1 MESVAQVAAL
11 HLRVVRSA
19 KCKGVGHS
27 KTCPT
32 LFLKENLI
40 MSKRFFFLLTVIAIC
55 SLVVS
60 LWLSR
65 RNTTVVT
72 ANSQAQ
78 SFPMYV
84 ANYEEYV
91 APVGKPAELSR
102 RVLRAQ
108 RSDGSF
114 VEVEDTLSSDGK
126 SHYTTRY
133 IYRSDGTVVSLRDAQ
148 RIGVATAKTFRD
160 RRTDPDRFDP
170 ARQCKVT
177 FAGIANFQAATEME
191 TVTSLGL
198 KATRLD
204 SDSPTVHHREWRVPT
219 VDCLEVRRL
228 AEFKGKDG
236 AVTDTSDYTLVNL
249 QMTEPPAALF
259 EIPGD
264 YESVTPTQF
273 YERLMTLLGIN
284 QLDENTRK
292 MLAPADA
299 NHVKNGIALSS
310 LK

>member
-1 MESVAQVAAL
+1 
-11 HLRVVRSA
+11 
-19 KCKGVGHS
+19 
-27 KTCPT
+27 
-32 LFLKENLI
+32 
-40 MSKRFFFLLTVIAIC
+40 MSKRFFFLLIVIATC

-65 RNTTVVT
+65 RNRNVVT
-72 ANSQAQ
+72 ANTPAQ
-78 SFPMYV
+78 SFPVYV
-84 ANYEEYV
+84 ANFEEYV
-91 APVGKPAELSR
+91 APAGKPAELAR

-108 RSDGSF
+108 RNDGTF

-133 IYRSDGTVVSLRDAQ
+133 IYRSDGTIVSLRDAQ

-160 RRTDPDRFDP
+160 RRTDPDRYDP

-177 FAGIANFQAATEME
+177 YSGIANFQAASEME
-191 TVTSLGL
+191 AVTSLSL
-198 KATRLD
+198 KATRLE
-204 SDSPTVHHREWRVPT
+204 SDGPTVHHREWRIPT
-219 VDCLEVRRL
+219 IDCLEVRRL

-236 AVTDTSDYTLVNL
+236 AVTDTSDYTLVKL
-249 QMTEPPAALF
+249 ELAEPPAALF
-259 EIPGD
+259 EIPAD

-299 NHVKNGIALSS
+299 NYAKNGIPLSV